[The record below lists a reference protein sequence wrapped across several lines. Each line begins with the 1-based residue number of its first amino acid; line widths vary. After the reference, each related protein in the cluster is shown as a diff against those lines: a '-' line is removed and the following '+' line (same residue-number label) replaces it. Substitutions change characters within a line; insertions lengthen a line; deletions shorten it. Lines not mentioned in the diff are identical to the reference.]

1 MVMFHSFFLCLP
13 GRVTINHYP
22 FFTIHSPLLTIKSYK
37 ITNLKNHH
45 SPSSGHLRVQ
55 RCQCPLVPL
64 GSSAPGFS
72 TMMMIQNDPS
82 MGKWWENDDPSKP
95 FFWTV
100 FFWQKKIRTFFWEN
114 DPSKPLIFLAQ
125 FSDKAII
132 PNIFLMAVAHHWLH
146 RRWPV
151 WPAKVPR
158 CCEWTPPIQP
168 VNSTI
173 HYGNIMG
180 IYIYI
185 YIHIVRI

>member
-1 MVMFHSFFLCLP
+1 MLVYQ
-13 GRVTINHYP
+13 RVTI
-22 FFTIHSPLLTIKSYK
+22 K
-37 ITNLKNHH
+37 
-45 SPSSGHLRVQ
+45 SPSSKITIRQKGHLRVQ

-64 GSSAPGFS
+64 GSSAPGGFS

-82 MGKWWENDDPSKP
+82 MGKSWENDGKIMGKSWENDPSKP

-100 FFWQKKIRTFFWEN
+100 FFGKK
-114 DPSKPLIFLAQ
+114 K
-125 FSDKAII
+125 SDKATI

-151 WPAKVPR
+151 WQAKVPR

-173 HYGNIMG
+173 YNGNIMG

-185 YIHIVRI
+185 HIVRI